1 MDQNVVAILL
11 QIYDCLKRCM
21 GNRGKFW
28 VKSTIHRFLEARASN
43 ADGRVSKRRK
53 APQLRGPISERL
65 GAVSISRNNPV
76 GEAFMKRSAILGS
89 AAMLA
94 VLCAPAQAQFRSALQ
109 ESEATARETASAQQQ
124 IDQLDDQTAS
134 LLNDYRANLKQLE
147 AARRYNASLNRNIEA
162 QERQVVRLR
171 EDIENVEGLQRAMQP
186 LMEDMVARFGD
197 LVDADLPFL
206 ATERSER
213 AARLEG
219 VLANPEMSAAQRY
232 RLIVEAYQ
240 IEGEYGRTIG
250 AYDGTVN
257 YDGQELTGEFLRI
270 GRIALMFK
278 TPDDSTVLI
287 YDTAAGDWTPLN
299 RSYLQ
304 DVKYALRMA
313 KEQTAPDIFFVP
325 VKPPV
330 QAQ

>member
-1 MDQNVVAILL
+1 MN
-11 QIYDCLKRCM
+11 
-21 GNRGKFW
+21 
-28 VKSTIHRFLEARASN
+28 
-43 ADGRVSKRRK
+43 
-53 APQLRGPISERL
+53 
-65 GAVSISRNNPV
+65 
-76 GEAFMKRSAILGS
+76 RSAILGS

-147 AARRYNASLNRNIEA
+147 AARRYNASLTRNIEA
-162 QERQVVRLR
+162 QERQLVRLR

-186 LMEDMVARFGD
+186 LMEDMVGRFGE
-197 LVDADLPFL
+197 LVDADLPFR
-206 ATERSER
+206 ATERAER

-219 VLANPEMSAAQRY
+219 VLADPEMSAAQRY

-250 AYDGTVN
+250 AYEGTVN
-257 YDGQELTGEFLRI
+257 YNGEELTGEFLQI

-278 TPDDSTVLI
+278 TPDDSTLLI
-287 YDTAAGDWTPLN
+287 YDQGAGDWTNLN

-313 KEQTAPDIFFVP
+313 KEQTAPDIFFAP
-325 VKPPV
+325 VKAPV
-330 QAQ
+330 AAQ